1 MSDDTRNFEIMREL
15 MEIPGPTGQE
25 HYVMDWLRERWEGK
39 AERVWTAKGGN
50 VFAHVGGQGPKLL
63 IEGHADEIGF
73 VVRSISDDGFI
84 WLASGQ
90 VSRGDVSKRYPIGQ
104 PALILTRRGLVEGIF
119 ATTTGHILS
128 EQQNQKGKLD
138 FYDFFVDIGASSRDE
153 VIEQGIHP
161 GAGVIWNPPTK
172 QIGTR
177 VIGKA
182 VDDRFALAIMTL
194 LLEELDPSTLAYD
207 LYIAATIQE
216 EIGLVGAKALRSE
229 VDADL
234 AIALDNGPVGDIPT
248 VDSRTLPTRLGGG
261 PALVHK
267 DNYGHYN
274 QDLIW
279 RLADVA
285 EGADIPVQHA
295 VWEFFGS
302 DGQALIQQGIPT
314 ALIGLSTRY
323 THSPFEMYDTRDF
336 DYSLDLLKAFITT
349 PLNAV
354 ISTGA

>member
-1 MSDDTRNFEIMREL
+1 MDDGTRNFEIMREL

-25 HYVMDWLRERWEGK
+25 RHVMSWLHTRWEGK
-39 AERVWTAKGGN
+39 AERVWKAKGGN
-50 VFAHVGGQGPKLL
+50 LFAHVGGQGPKLL

-73 VVRSISDDGFI
+73 VVRSIDDAGFI

-90 VSRGDVSKRYPIGQ
+90 VSRGDISKRYFIGQ
-104 PALILTRRGLVEGIF
+104 PALILTRNGLVEGIF
-119 ATTTGHILS
+119 AATTGHILS
-128 EQQNQKGKLD
+128 DEQRQKENLTY
-138 FYDFFVDIGASSRDE
+138 YDLFIDIGASSRDE
-153 VIEQGIHP
+153 AVACGIYP

-172 QIGTR
+172 RLGTR

-182 VDDRFALAIMTL
+182 VDDRFALAMMTL
-194 LLEELDPSTLAYD
+194 LLDDLDISKLSYD
-207 LYIAATIQE
+207 LYFAATIQE
-216 EIGLVGAKALRSE
+216 EIGLVGASSLRND

-267 DNYGHYN
+267 DSRAHYN
-274 QDLIW
+274 EDLLW
-279 RLADVA
+279 RIADVA
-285 EGADIPVQHA
+285 ECAGIPVQHA

-302 DGQALIQQGIPT
+302 DGDALIQQGIPT

-323 THSPFEMYDTRDF
+323 THSPFEMFDMRDF
-336 DYSLDLLKAFITT
+336 DYSLALLKAFLTT
-349 PLNAV
+349 PA
-354 ISTGA
+354 G

>member
-1 MSDDTRNFEIMREL
+1 MSGDTRNVEIMRDL
-15 MEIPGPTGQE
+15 MAIPGPTGQE
-25 HYVMDWLRERWEGK
+25 RMVMDWLREQWDGK
-39 AERVWTAKGGN
+39 VERLWTAKGGN
-50 VFAHVGGQGPKLL
+50 LFAHVGGSGPKLL

-73 VVRSISDDGFI
+73 VVRSVDREGFI
-84 WLASGQ
+84 WLAGGQ
-90 VSRGDVSKRYPIGQ
+90 ASRGDFTRRYPVGQ
-104 PALILTRRGLVEGIF
+104 PALIVTRDGLVEGLF
-119 ATTTGHILS
+119 ATTTGHIVS
-128 EQQNQKGKLD
+128 EQQAQKGRID
-138 FYDFFVDIGASSRDE
+138 YYDLFVDIGASSSDE
-153 VIEQGIHP
+153 VIQRGIYP
-161 GAGVIWNPPTK
+161 GAGVIWNPPTR
-172 QIGTR
+172 QFGTR

-182 VDDRFALAIMTL
+182 VDDRFALAVMTL
-194 LLEELDPSTLAYD
+194 LVESLDRSKLGYD
-207 LYIAATIQE
+207 LYLAATIQE

-248 VDSRTLPTRLGGG
+248 VDRRTLPTRLGGG

-274 QDLIW
+274 EELIW

-285 EGADIPVQHA
+285 KTANIPVQHA

-336 DYSLDLLKAFITT
+336 DYSLALLEAFITT
-349 PLNAV
+349 PV
-354 ISTGA
+354 G